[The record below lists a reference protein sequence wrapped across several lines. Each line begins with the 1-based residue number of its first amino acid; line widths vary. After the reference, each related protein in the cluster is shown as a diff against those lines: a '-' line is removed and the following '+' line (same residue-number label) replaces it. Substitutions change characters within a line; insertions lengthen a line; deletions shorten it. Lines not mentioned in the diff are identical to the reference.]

1 MENFPTLKRSLVPR
15 VANGLTLLVMLAVT
29 WWSSDQRPLNNNT
42 TTASNTTSLPAQ
54 AVAPLRHPVAAP
66 VAAAVPSLAVWPAQT
81 TLQQADGIKPVG
93 FATTA
98 LR

>member
-15 VANGLTLLVMLAVT
+15 VANGLTLVVMLAAT
-29 WWSSDQRPLNNNT
+29 WWSSEQRPLNT
-42 TTASNTTSLPAQ
+42 TTDASKVTTLPSQ
-54 AVAPLRHPVAAP
+54 AVAPVRHPATGPLPAAGP
-66 VAAAVPSLAVWPAQT
+66 TLAVWPAQT
-81 TLQQADGIKPVG
+81 TSLPAAAIQPVG

>member
-15 VANGLTLLVMLAVT
+15 VTNGLTLVVMLAAT
-29 WWSSDQRPLNNNT
+29 WWSSDQRPLNST
-42 TTASNTTSLPAQ
+42 TEASKVTPLTSQAVALVPHPAGAPQPGAGPMLAVWPGQTTSLPA
-54 AVAPLRHPVAAP
+54 AAI
-66 VAAAVPSLAVWPAQT
+66 Q
-81 TLQQADGIKPVG
+81 PVG